1 MNSESKLVGN
11 ILAPSL
17 LVQKHPALS
26 KAKKKKKRA
35 IKDKQRKRNLRLDD
49 Q

>member
-26 KAKKKKKRA
+26 KAKKKKRA